1 MEAIKTEYKTVT
13 DPSQSLI
20 RDIIPGF
27 VSIDCPSEKTIDTI
41 ASALRTRYNE
51 DTIMTINMSE
61 RSYEYDKMPGH
72 VISVSFRG
80 LPAPPL
86 DILCR
91 LCLQIHQ
98 WKTRSENHVV
108 VVHCFAGYSRS
119 AVLLSCY
126 QAWSGKCHHPV
137 DALIDICRGLKIDEN
152 ESILPSQ
159 KRYLNYFFDLLTNNT
174 GIPENQK
181 CCLRVKKLV
190 LSGTPN
196 IPMSE
201 DAKFRPFYEIW
212 TNAKMVF
219 SSLPKDVPIDTLV
232 DSVVPSYDTLSTADL
247 VAVFDDSLI
256 LSEND
261 QPICK
266 GDVLFRVRHL
276 AKSGTRYTCLRFAF
290 NTHYV
295 FDNVLHLSHHE
306 IDGNNFPKCMIEVV
320 FDTTTP
326 NTSSSEELMLF
337 QRSHEVSTRL
347 RQGLSIDND
356 EEVLAKILGLD
367 KGESDRV
374 IPDHVPVIPIH
385 DNTPGGDDV
394 DDFFAQLEREA
405 KM

>member
-1 MEAIKTEYKTVT
+1 MA
-13 DPSQSLI
+13 SSL
-20 RDIIPGF
+20 R
-27 VSIDCPSEKTIDTI
+27 
-41 ASALRTRYNE
+41 ARYNE

-61 RSYEYDKMPGH
+61 RAYDYDKMPGH
-72 VISVSFRG
+72 VVSVSFRG

-98 WKTRSENHVV
+98 WKSRGANNVV
-108 VVHCFAGYSRS
+108 VVHCFPGYSRS

-159 KRYLNYFFDLLTNNT
+159 KRYLNYFFDLLTNGT
-174 GIPENQK
+174 GIPQNQISS
-181 CCLRVKKLV
+181 LRVKKLV

-201 DAKFRPFYEIW
+201 EAKFRPFYEIW
-212 TNAKMVF
+212 TNGRMVF
-219 SSLPKDVPIDTLV
+219 SSLPKDVPVETLV
-232 DSVVPSYDTLSTADL
+232 DSLVPSYDIITTSAADT
-247 VAVFDDSLI
+247 VAVFDDSSI
-256 LSEND
+256 ISDE
-261 QPICK
+261 QPICH

-276 AKSGTRYTCLRFAF
+276 ANSGVRYTCLRFAF

-295 FDNVLHLSHHE
+295 FDNILHLSHHE
-306 IDGNNFPKCMIEVV
+306 IDGNNFPKCMIEIV
-320 FDTTTP
+320 FEPLTTESK
-326 NTSSSEELMLF
+326 NSLSSDEQLIF
-337 QRSHEVSTRL
+337 QRSHEVSSRL
-347 RQGLSIDND
+347 RQGLTIDHHD
-356 EEVLAKILGLD
+356 DAEDVLFAKILNLD
-367 KGESDRV
+367 KKPENSNHT